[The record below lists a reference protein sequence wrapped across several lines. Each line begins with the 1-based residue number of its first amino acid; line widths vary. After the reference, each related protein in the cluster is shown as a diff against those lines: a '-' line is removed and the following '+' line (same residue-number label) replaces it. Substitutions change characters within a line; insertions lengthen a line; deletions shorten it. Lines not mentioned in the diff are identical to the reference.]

1 MVAKVLIKKSFD
13 YLTSNRDLLRSLK
26 LVREFANRQQKKFGK
41 KTQTLTKKSKLL
53 YEGIPKP
60 VGSTVMSHGRLRS
73 YAMIKAL
80 QGRAPLGQ
88 RLRLSDYKRNVK
100 PKKGRLKKAS
110 QKYELRNYKLPRSEL
125 KRVFRTKWEKIDYEG
140 EKMLRAQKRLNEIRY
155 KQSGSFIN

>member
-1 MVAKVLIKKSFD
+1 
-13 YLTSNRDLLRSLK
+13 
-26 LVREFANRQQKKFGK
+26 LVK

-88 RLRLSDYKRNVK
+88 KLRLSDYKRNVK
-100 PKKGRLKKAS
+100 TKKGKITKAS
-110 QKYELRNYKLPRSEL
+110 QKYELRNYKILKQKLYPYSRKLPKGNIEKKPKTRLEQL
-125 KRVFRTKWEKIDYEG
+125 EKNFDTKW
-140 EKMLRAQKRLNEIRY
+140 KMGNAEIRLRELLGQKY
-155 KQSGSFIN
+155 RN